1 MAKEKILMLQHGEAK
16 SKKPEKAPEEI
27 LKEVR
32 KDMGKVALI
41 VSILAV
47 VLMVVFYFS
56 LKLTVGSMEKKVAEL
71 YPVKKQVVVLD
82 KTVGELQNKMARLEN
97 LPEKTRKMI
106 FANILN
112 DLSQKTEYL
121 SSQMKGA
128 QREKLLRIE
137 SMLKELQRNMK

>member
-1 MAKEKILMLQHGEAK
+1 MAKEKVLVLQQGESRAK
-16 SKKPEKAPEEI
+16 RGERAPEEI
-27 LKEVR
+27 LKEVKR
-32 KDMGKVALI
+32 DMGKVALI
-41 VSILAV
+41 VSIMAV
-47 VLMVVFYFS
+47 MLMVVFYFS

-71 YPVKKQVVVLD
+71 YPLKKQVVVLD
-82 KTVGELQNKMARLEN
+82 KTVGDLQNKMTRLED

-137 SMLKELQRNMK
+137 SMLKQLQRNMK